1 MSKTALG
8 GGQAHFQSGAIWKQS
23 GKSVKYKSFECDQ
36 RLSQK
41 LGARQ
46 KYDAR
51 AKKNLIFLAI
61 NLPPNF
67 FTMPFQYQ
75 TKHAEVLKIA

>member
-23 GKSVKYKSFECDQ
+23 GTSVKYKSFECDQ

-41 LGARQ
+41 FGARK

-51 AKKNLIFLAI
+51 AKKKNLIFLAI
-61 NLPPNF
+61 NLPPLQF
-67 FTMPFQYQ
+67 FH
-75 TKHAEVLKIA
+75 HAIPVPNQAYRGA